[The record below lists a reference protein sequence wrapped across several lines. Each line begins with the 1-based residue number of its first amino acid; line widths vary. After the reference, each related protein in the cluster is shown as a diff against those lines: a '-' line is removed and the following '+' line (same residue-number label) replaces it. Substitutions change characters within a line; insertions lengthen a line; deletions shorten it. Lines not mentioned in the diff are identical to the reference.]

1 MKKVLIF
8 YARYGGGHL
17 SAANSLAEHIRRQL
31 PGVEPVPVDF
41 MAYLS
46 KLIEKLTTAA
56 YLEMMKKAPALWG
69 ITYQQSEK
77 GPLAGLGVDSNWLMV
92 HRLHTLIEEHQPDA
106 ILCTHPFASQL
117 CARLKR
123 DGLLPGV
130 RLGTVLTDFAVHE
143 QWLIGAEW
151 VDCFFVAH
159 RQMRRALI
167 DRGVAPEK
175 VFVTGIPIAE
185 KFFQPCNKPQ
195 VRRDFGLEEGKFTIL
210 FFAGGM
216 TGLCPENNLLIL
228 EDMVRYLH
236 GVQVV
241 VIAGKNPETFERL
254 SEITRRY
261 DRGSEVQVLGFTS
274 RVAELMQVADLV
286 ITKPGGL
293 TVSECLCCGLPMLLI
308 NPIPGQEEQNADYLE
323 QNRLGLRIRREDT
336 PIGLIFRVITSP
348 ELLAEMRQNLRPY
361 VGVCA
366 AGRIC
371 TIFFAQHSL
380 TL

>member
-17 SAANSLAEHIRRQL
+17 SAANSLADHIRRHL

-46 KLIEKLTTAA
+46 KLIEKLTTSA
-56 YLEMMKKAPALWG
+56 YLELTKKAPALWG
-69 ITYQQSEK
+69 LTYQQTEN
-77 GPLAGLGVDSNWLMV
+77 GPLSGLGVDSNWLMV
-92 HRLHTLIEEHQPDA
+92 HRLYTLIEAQQPDY

-123 DGLLPGV
+123 DGMLPGV
-130 RLGTVLTDFAVHE
+130 RLGTVLTDFAPHD

-151 VDCFFVAH
+151 VDYFFVAH
-159 RQMRRALI
+159 RQMRRAII

-175 VFVTGIPIAE
+175 VFVTGIPIGE
-185 KFFQPCNKPQ
+185 KFFQPYNKDQ
-195 VRRDFGLEEGKFTIL
+195 IRQDFRLDEKKRTLL

-216 TGLCPENNLLIL
+216 TGLCPESTFKIL
-228 EDMVRYLH
+228 EDMVRYLY

-241 VIAGKNPETFERL
+241 VITGKNAANFERF
-254 SEITRRY
+254 SEIVRRS
-261 DRGSEVQVLGFTS
+261 DRGDEVQVLGFTS
-274 RVAELMQVADLV
+274 RVADLMHVADLV

-336 PIGLIFRVITSP
+336 PIGLIFRVVTSP
-348 ELLAEMRQNLRPY
+348 TLLTEMRQNLRPY

-371 TIFFAQHSL
+371 NVFFTDRPL
-380 TL
+380 PL